1 MSNVIWRLAVI
12 AMGVSVASLG
22 WSAVPVGRGPNFSYR
37 YAPRTALALD
47 TNALNVGVFFIHELP
62 SFLNCSYIIAAS
74 ANNPATG
81 TVTYVFL
88 PDNGFVIQN
97 ISLFQLATFFSNG
110 EITGEYSTNG
120 GNTFEAFFS
129 TGPRSA
135 VQSFESNINLRG
147 LNATN
152 LMVRYTLL
160 RTSGFN
166 YNVQFLRDCDDNPTS
181 LVVDGNI
188 LPKSEADRSVALV
201 PAGAVWKYLDNGSNQ
216 GSLWR
221 QLNFDDRS
229 WASGPAEL
237 GYGDGDE
244 ATTNRFGPDP
254 NNKYITTYYR
264 HAFMVPRASLV
275 QKLTLGLLR
284 DDGGVVYLNGVEIF
298 RSNMPLGPISYKT
311 LASTVVGGLDESTF
325 FQTNVNP
332 AMLVTGTNLLAVEIH
347 QANPTSSD
355 ISFNLDLIA
364 VIGAKLDIAR
374 NGDCVMV
381 TWTEPDYILEE
392 ASDAMGPW
400 REVLGNPASP
410 YTVCG
415 FRTHGYYRL
424 IK

>member
-1 MSNVIWRLAVI
+1 MSNHICRLAVI
-12 AMGVSVASLG
+12 AMGVSAASLG
-22 WSAVPVGRGPNFSYR
+22 WSAVPVGPGPNFSYR

-47 TNALNVGVFFIHELP
+47 TNAQNVGVFLKHEP
-62 SFLNCSYIIAAS
+62 TSFLKCSFIIAAS
-74 ANNPATG
+74 ANTPATG

-88 PDNGFVIQN
+88 PDNGSVIQN
-97 ISLFQLATFFSNG
+97 ISLCQRGTFFSNG
-110 EITGEYSTNG
+110 EITGDYSTNG
-120 GNTFEAFFS
+120 GTTFEAFFS
-129 TGPRSA
+129 TGPSSA
-135 VQSFESNINLRG
+135 IQVFERNTNLRG

-152 LMVRYTLL
+152 LSVRYTLL

-181 LVVDGNI
+181 LVVNGSI

-201 PAGAVWKYLDNGSNQ
+201 PAGEVWKYLDNGSNQ

-311 LASTVVGGLDESTF
+311 LASTDVGGLDDSTF
-325 FQTNVNP
+325 FQTHVNP

-347 QANPTSSD
+347 LANPSSSD
-355 ISFNLDLIA
+355 LSFNLDLSA
-364 VIGAKLDIAR
+364 FIGAKLNIAR
-374 NGDCVMV
+374 NGDCAIV
-381 TWTEPDYILEE
+381 TWTEPDFILEE

-400 REVLGNPASP
+400 R
-410 YTVCG
+410 
-415 FRTHGYYRL
+415 
-424 IK
+424 